1 MELMYLVFL
10 VFFLIYLYIWFI
22 LENDIK
28 RVLLDKSFCTS
39 TVSSDKGNL
48 FDQERKQQ

>member
-10 VFFLIYLYIWFI
+10 FFFLIYLYVWFI

-28 RVLLDKSFCTS
+28 RILLDKSFCIS
-39 TVSSDKGNL
+39 TVSSDKGSF
-48 FDQERKQQ
+48 FDQDRK